1 MSQNLRFLAS
11 HHPSSSCSFS
21 CFFLTHYYI
30 VRQTKARTNNTTNSG
45 YLLNCGRLFYI
56 QGEKYDDYVRI
67 KTGKDGASQVT
78 VSLGRRF
85 LDVVTEDDLGREIYV
100 QAEMNTDGDR
110 DQYHRFK
117 GSLVYWCD
125 EFDENG
131 NRTTK

>member
-1 MSQNLRFLAS
+1 MTIMYALQVEIRGVLINLETKEGEYSNFLLA
-11 HHPSSSCSFS
+11 
-21 CFFLTHYYI
+21 
-30 VRQTKARTNNTTNSG
+30 
-45 YLLNCGRLFYI
+45 
-56 QGEKYDDYVRI
+56 RI

-78 VSLGRRF
+78 VTLGRRF

-100 QAEMNTDGDR
+100 QATMNTQGDR
-110 DQYHRFK
+110 DQYHRFN